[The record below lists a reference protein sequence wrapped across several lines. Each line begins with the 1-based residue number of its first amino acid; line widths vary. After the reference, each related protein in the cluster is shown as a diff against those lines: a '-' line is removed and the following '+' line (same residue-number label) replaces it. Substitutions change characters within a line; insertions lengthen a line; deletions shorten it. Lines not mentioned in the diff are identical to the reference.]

1 MKPVV
6 LNDAAHGDLET
17 LKEAVCDSLINLTFE
32 RVSGFGP
39 TGAMVFG
46 RKPSRHFV
54 SGFLAPGFD
63 PTGQDDETSDIRI
76 NTHGLDFT
84 VSRSEADE
92 IEVSASIAVYVRAL
106 PEWDEIQTPGYGL
119 VPVFQPTP
127 EIQRELRAAVREHMA
142 KRDSNGRSRGS
153 YEDYLADKQAAYTA
167 ACSRLGLPAPSAN
180 LEELAPERA
189 TEDVEQDDINA
200 DPEDEEDSNS
210 SSDQSDRIY
219 ARAVPNLSD
228 ALAERQRPP
237 EVWIRVPVSLGP
249 WAINLSDDLSLQSD
263 VISNEIEQ
271 RIKTS
276 VQAWLDTDEGR
287 KRAYRDVRI
296 APSNCV
302 DRESWEAFLETARHQ
317 SVDAR
322 QLLPDPFDLRL
333 LVSASFD
340 RRHDNQSLV
349 RVSLEHCGKRAAG
362 SQQAL
367 IEPACFQIELKV
379 ALASQA
385 LIMMPLD
392 RVKPSYRYQRYMS
405 QPAIGVNCGVSAA
418 SQGDK
423 LFLRTSWAP
432 RYVLPRQV
440 PRSNSAIPRD
450 YATLSD
456 PGFDPAQLAGL
467 TEEYGTWIEY
477 VSANTDPTEG
487 VTSASDQANELRN
500 FERDIEAYRSEQKDI
515 QRGIDILVEARQA
528 FLDDRECEKAVPY
541 KAWLMTNESFREA
554 GKDEEGNVKFESWRL
569 FQMAFILTQLPAFAS
584 RLNSYADWFDPD
596 RDEDTASLLYFAT
609 GGGKSEA
616 FFGALTFLLFM
627 DRLRGKT
634 FGVSALVRYPLRL
647 LTVQQARRLFRL
659 LVHAELVRRS
669 HNVPGAPFQLG
680 FWVGKSNTPNG
691 LMDERLTAVPFDN
704 ASPLIAGS
712 AEEADYKSV
721 RRALNKVPTCPFC
734 SEPTE
739 LRRVRSEGGD
749 QRYRLALLCLNKTC
763 QWNTQTADQGFEP
776 LPFLLVDEDIYAR
789 APAVV
794 LGTIDKLALIG
805 QYHSTISSVFG
816 MFGLGRW
823 AINGQDRISAPR
835 DIKSHNPPT
844 GRRSLQPLY
853 EDGDQL
859 FFDPLP
865 ALIIQDEAHLLEESL
880 GAFAGL
886 FETTLEQVFKHNSDL
901 LGNMVVRRSSAD
913 GARGLP
919 RMPKVIA
926 ATATVS
932 DPARQTKMLYQRA
945 CRQFPYPGPDL
956 YASFYSQPKAPKAT
970 DRRAQLE
977 TTKDIETFAPWSRVY
992 VSFMTNGGTHTITSV
1007 NILAALHATLTGL
1020 LTDLW
1025 NEGDTSTQVAA
1036 VDLLIRGLTQADPV
1050 SSQRRQLLTEQRNQA
1065 RFDLIASLVDLHRVA
1080 LTYVTNKKGGDV
1092 VLDALQAVSRET
1104 HQYDALP
1111 ADELKLDLISGG
1123 VDMEGI
1129 ERVMRA
1135 AERSRTA
1142 SGDFVPL
1149 GESLRNIVATSAISH
1164 GVDVDRFNA
1173 MIFAGIPS
1181 NIAEYIQASS
1191 RVGRTHV
1198 GFSLLVPTPQSRRD
1212 RYVVETHTA
1221 FHRFLERMI
1230 SPPAIDRWAAHAVK
1244 RVMPSLFQAW
1254 LMGVIEPR
1262 LFANAPDKTK
1272 APQFWRLD
1280 HIHAYLDPVE
1290 RRKKLLPNFVD
1301 FVLGAIGVEGRGP
1314 AHIGLPANTAYY
1326 RTLVTREAHAMY
1338 DMFTGDAAELGGK
1351 LHEFWNSTTEVRRP
1365 MMSLRDVEDAGLI
1378 TPAASR
1384 PAMRNDPDYQ
1394 QDIEEAMKFLRR
1406 QRGDGSELDDEFGG

>member
-1 MKPVV
+1 MKPVL
-6 LNDAAHGDLET
+6 LNAAAHPDLDT
-17 LKEAVCDSLINLTFE
+17 LKEAVCDGLINLTFE

-84 VSRSEADE
+84 VSLLDATRVK
-92 IEVSASIAVYVRAL
+92 VSAAIAVYVRVL
-106 PEWDEIQTPGYGL
+106 PDWDEIQTPGYGL

-142 KRDSNGRSRGS
+142 RRSDNRAERGS
-153 YEDYLADKQAAYTA
+153 YKDYLADKQAAYAA
-167 ACSRLGLPAPSAN
+167 ACLRLGLPAPTSD
-180 LEELAPERA
+180 LEEIALEQSADDVDEFDANSA
-189 TEDVEQDDINA
+189 TDAEDIGEDEQDRS
-200 DPEDEEDSNS
+200 E
-210 SSDQSDRIY
+210 RIY
-219 ARAVPNLSD
+219 ARAVEDLPD
-228 ALAERQRPP
+228 ALAEPLRPP
-237 EVWIRVPVSLGP
+237 EAWIRVPVSLGP
-249 WAINLSDDLSLQSD
+249 WDLNLSVD
-263 VISNEIEQ
+263 VQTQCDAICNEIELKI
-271 RIKTS
+271 RAS
-276 VQAWLDTDEGR
+276 VQDWLETEEGQN
-287 KRAYRDVRI
+287 RAYRDVRI
-296 APSNCV
+296 LPSNCA
-302 DRESWEAFLETARHQ
+302 DRASWERFLETARRE
-317 SVDAR
+317 SIEAR
-322 QLLPDPFDLRL
+322 QLLPDPFGMRL
-333 LVSASFD
+333 YIGVDTD
-340 RRHDNQSLV
+340 RNDKTRSLI
-349 RVSLEHCGKRAAG
+349 RVSLEHCGMRAAG

-367 IEPACFQIELKV
+367 IEPACFQTELSV
-379 ALASQA
+379 TVPSNA
-385 LIMMPLD
+385 LIKMPLD
-392 RVKPSYRYQRYMS
+392 RVKPSYRYHRYMS
-405 QPAIGVNCGVSAA
+405 QSAIGVNCGVSTI
-418 SQGDK
+418 QGDK
-423 LFLRTSWAP
+423 DTTLRTNWAP

-440 PRSNSAIPRD
+440 PRADSAVARD
-450 YATLSD
+450 YATLAD
-456 PGFDPAQLAGL
+456 PDFDPAELSQL
-467 TEEYGTWIEY
+467 TQEYEAWIEH
-477 VSANTDPTEG
+477 VSANTDPTLG
-487 VTSASDQANELRN
+487 VNSPSDQANEKRN
-500 FERDIEAYRSEQKDI
+500 FERDLEAYRCEQQDI
-515 QRGIDILVEARQA
+515 QRGIDVLQEARLA
-528 FLDDRECEKAVPY
+528 YLEDTESEAAIPY
-541 KAWLMTNESFREA
+541 KAWLMMNESFREA
-554 GKDEEGNVKFESWRL
+554 GKDKDGIVKFESWRL
-569 FQMAFILTQLPAFAS
+569 FQMAFILAQLPGFAS
-584 RLNSYADWFDPD
+584 RLNAYADRFDPD
-596 RDEDTASLLYFAT
+596 KDEDTASLLYFAT

-616 FFGALTFLLFM
+616 FFGALIFLLFL

-659 LVHAELVRRS
+659 LVHAELVRRRHLVS
-669 HNVPGAPFQLG
+669 GAPFQLG

-691 LMDERLTAVPFDN
+691 LKDDRLKSVPFDN
-704 ASPLIAGS
+704 APEFDAGS
-712 AEEADYKSV
+712 AEEVAYKSV

-734 SEPTE
+734 GEQTE
-739 LRRVRSEGGD
+739 LRKIRAEGID
-749 QRYRLALLCLNKTC
+749 QRFRLALLCLNEAC
-763 QWNTQTADQGFEP
+763 QWNTETSDPDLEP

-789 APAVV
+789 APAIV

-823 AINGQDRISAPR
+823 AINGQERLAAPR
-835 DIKSHNPPT
+835 EVKSHNPPT
-844 GRRSLQPLY
+844 GRRPIKPLY
-853 EDGDQL
+853 EDGDEV

-865 ALIIQDEAHLLEESL
+865 GLIIQDEAHLLEESL

-901 LGNMVVRRSSAD
+901 LGDMVVRRPSSN
-913 GARGLP
+913 GARGMP

-945 CRQFPYPGPDL
+945 CRQFPHPGPDL
-956 YASFYSQPKAPKAT
+956 YSSFYSQPKSPLAA
-970 DRRAQLE
+970 DRIAQLQAG
-977 TTKDIETFAPWSRVY
+977 KNVETFAPWSRVY

-1025 NEGDTSTQVAA
+1025 DGENSTKQVAA
-1036 VDLLIRGLTQADPV
+1036 VDLLIRGLSSNDPV
-1050 SSQRRQLLTEQRNQA
+1050 SQQRRDLLVELRDQN
-1065 RFDLIASLVDLHRVA
+1065 RFDLVASLVDLHRVA

-1092 VLDALQAVSRET
+1092 VLDALQAASRET

-1135 AERSRTA
+1135 AERSRT
-1142 SGDFVPL
+1142 SNGDFVPL
-1149 GESLRNIVATSAISH
+1149 AESLRNIVATSAISH

-1181 NIAEYIQASS
+1181 NMAEYIQASS

-1230 SPPAIDRWAAHAVK
+1230 SPPAIDRWAAHAIK

-1254 LMGVIEPR
+1254 LMGVVEPR
-1262 LFANAPDKTK
+1262 LFANASDKTK
-1272 APQFWRLD
+1272 VPQFWRLD

-1290 RRKKLLPNFVD
+1290 RRKELLPNFVD
-1301 FVLGAIGVEGRGP
+1301 FVLGAIGVEGRG
-1314 AHIGLPANTAYY
+1314 ADHIGRPENTTYY
-1326 RTLVTREAHAMY
+1326 RRLVAGEAHALY
-1338 DMFTGDAAELGGK
+1338 DLFTGDAAELGGK
-1351 LHEFWNSTTEVRRP
+1351 LHEFWTSTTEVRRP

-1378 TPAASR
+1378 LPAASR
-1384 PAMRNDPDYQ
+1384 PAMRNDPSYQ
-1394 QDIEEAMKFLRR
+1394 EDIEAAMKFLRR
-1406 QRGDGSELDDEFGG
+1406 QRGDGSELDGEFES